1 MMVERLPAYAE
12 QASKRYVAPSDA
24 PMPDYLALVNKHNPR
39 RKNKR

>member
-1 MMVERLPAYAE
+1 MVAALPAYAE
-12 QASKRYVAPSDA
+12 RAAEKFVEPSEA